1 MKVSLNWLKD
11 YVNIQMEVKDL
22 AHLLT
27 MAGLEVEGVHSVGEG
42 LEQVIVA
49 EIISVRKHP
58 NADRLTLVETKTGR
72 ETLPIVC
79 GATNIRAGQRIPL
92 ALVGARLPNGTV
104 IKKSKIRGETSEG
117 MLCSEIELAL
127 GQDASGIMILPPETP
142 LGVNLGEA
150 LHIKDTV
157 LDISIT
163 PNRPDCLCVM
173 GIAREIAALTRQKM
187 RVPRL
192 ALTDDRGDI
201 EQRTSVTIVDPDL
214 CPRYVA
220 RMIEGVTIGPSP
232 AWMKN
237 RLEKVGV
244 RSINNVV
251 DVTNYVMME
260 RGQPLHAFDFDFL
273 EEGRIVVRRAKE
285 GEVFVTLDGVERR
298 LNSQV
303 LMICDGVK
311 PVAIAGVMG
320 GLNSEIRENTR
331 TVLLESAYF
340 NPMGNRKTA
349 IALGLETEASYRFGR
364 GIDHGGVLSAAN
376 RAAELIQA
384 LAGGK
389 TIEGVIDAYPTLIP
403 PRSILLNVP
412 KTNQILGTEIAE
424 EAMQAHLEA
433 LELQVERGVPHLLR
447 VVPPSFRGDLER
459 EIDLV
464 EEIAR
469 MDGYEKIP
477 VTLPKGPPAVSSE
490 EKSKASI
497 AEKRVVDVLLHH
509 GYHEVINYSF
519 TSPTS
524 LEALALPAKDPR
536 RRHLAIVNPLS
547 EDLAV
552 LRTSLIPG
560 LMATARYNM
569 AWKNSNLRIFEL
581 KRVFLPQEGER
592 LPMEQKVLTG
602 LATGFDRDPEWGSSL
617 RLVDFYDVKGCIE
630 DLLETLQIQEVRFDR
645 AEDVPYLHPGKAL
658 RVFVGGEALGVL
670 GEVHP
675 RAMDQ
680 YEIPGKAYL
689 FEMDFEE
696 MVDRMQEKRQWM
708 PLPKFP
714 VVYRDLS
721 LVIDDGVEVGRVIV
735 AIQDLHHPLIDD
747 VSLFDVYRGAPI
759 PAGKKGVSY
768 RIRYQSNDRTLTDEE
783 VNQHH
788 EKVITRLREAFQA
801 ELRA

>member
-11 YVNIQMEVKDL
+11 YVNIQMEMKEL

-42 LEQVIVA
+42 LEHVIVA
-49 EIISVRKHP
+49 EIVSVRKHP
-58 NADRLTLVETKTGR
+58 NADRLTLVEAKTGR
-72 ETLPIVC
+72 GTVPIVC
-79 GATNIRAGQRIPL
+79 GATNIQAGQKVPL
-92 ALVGARLPNGTV
+92 ALVGARLPNGVV

-127 GQDASGIMILPPETP
+127 GRDASGILILPPEAP

-150 LHIKDTV
+150 LQVSDTV

-173 GIAREIAALTRQKM
+173 GIAREIAALSHQKM
-187 RVPRL
+187 RYPRL

-201 EQRTSVTIVDPDL
+201 EQRTSVTIIDPDL

-273 EEGRIVVRRAKE
+273 EEGRIVVRRANE
-285 GEVFVTLDGVERR
+285 GDVFVTLDGVERR

-311 PVAIAGVMG
+311 PVGIAGVMG

-340 NPMGNRKTA
+340 NPMGNRRTA
-349 IALGLETEASYRFGR
+349 TALGLDTEASYRFGR

-389 TIEGVIDAYPTLIP
+389 TIEGVIDAYPTPIP
-403 PRSILLNVP
+403 PRSILLSVP

-424 EAMQAHLEA
+424 EVMQAHLEA

-477 VTLPKGPPAVSSE
+477 VTLPKGAPAVSFE
-490 EKSKASI
+490 EKSKESI
-497 AEKRVVDVLLHH
+497 AEKRVVDALLHH

-536 RRHLAIVNPLS
+536 RRHLPIVNPLS

-560 LMATARYNM
+560 LMATVRYNM

-581 KRVFLPQEGER
+581 KKVFLPQEGER
-592 LPMEQKVLTG
+592 LPMERKVLTG
-602 LATGFDRDPEWGSSL
+602 LATGFDRDPEWGSVP
-617 RLVDFYDVKGCIE
+617 RRVDFYDVKGCIE
-630 DLLETLQIQEVRFDR
+630 DLLETLQIREARFDR

-658 RVFVGGEALGVL
+658 RVFVGKESLGVL

-680 YEIPGKAYL
+680 CELPGKAYL
-689 FEMDFEE
+689 FEMDFQE
-696 MVDRMQEKRQWM
+696 MVKRMQEKRQWM

-721 LVIDDGVEVGRVIV
+721 LVIDDGVEVGRVIM

-759 PAGKKGVSY
+759 PEGKKGVSY
-768 RIRYQSNDRTLTDEE
+768 RIRYQSSDRTLTDEE